1 LPIQIA
7 TAIYRKTNI
16 RTREASTFDDFP
28 NILKVAKAVINKKYE
43 VSRLRDEDSR
53 DDIDKLVHTMAKDQP
68 KFDPS
73 QVARESSRATRPD
86 MNQLANEFQKMV
98 LSLMSKSNA
107 NLTLKPTIRADFDDP
122 SAGIYVTISPEL
134 SGKCW
139 YYSESDH
146 FQRECPS
153 FRHLINLGLCYKAAN
168 NKVYFSKAGAYPNP
182 AIIRYKWCSK
192 LPRLRYMLPLLEDK
206 HGRKIEFGEV
216 PS

>member
-1 LPIQIA
+1 
-7 TAIYRKTNI
+7 
-16 RTREASTFDDFP
+16 
-28 NILKVAKAVINKKYE
+28 
-43 VSRLRDEDSR
+43 
-53 DDIDKLVHTMAKDQP
+53 
-68 KFDPS
+68 
-73 QVARESSRATRPD
+73 

-107 NLTLKPTIRADFDDP
+107 NLALKPTVGADFDNP
-122 SAGIYVTISPEL
+122 STGIYVTIGPKL

-153 FRHLINLGLCYKAAN
+153 FRHLVNLGLCHKAAN
-168 NKVYFSKAGAYPNP
+168 NKVYFSKASAYPNP
-182 AIIRYKWCSK
+182 AVIRYKWCGK

-216 PS
+216 PGWDERRRAWFGYEGNASATIACLTSEDWDGPAFDVTFNSAIANAAIAPKATNSSRPMQPAGPPSLGILKKKAVEQASATKTRS